1 MVSIGPTIGIKG
13 EKAFRASIREIIA
26 EAKLLDSEM
35 DKLTATF
42 EKNDSTMHK
51 YSETSKVLTE
61 RIDTQ
66 EKAIE
71 KLKEARDKAS
81 ETLEKNTQ
89 AYEKQRKETEEVNK
103 TYVQHLNKLN
113 DIEFQYGQNSKQY
126 KEAKEAFEKQTDA
139 LNDSNKALTD
149 AETKM
154 HNSAA
159 TVSEW
164 ERRINQAEVELHNF
178 KEELKDHSPIKAFG
192 QTLEDWGGKLED
204 VGTKLSTYITAP
216 LTALGAAAIKASS
229 DFTDGMAKIYTIAF
243 ESDEPMEKMRQ
254 ELIQLSNDTAFG
266 LDDLAEATYQ
276 TVSASVDA
284 TEAVEFM
291 TQATKLARAGFTTT
305 TKSVDVLTTI
315 LNSYGKET
323 YDVAYINDVL
333 LKTQNDG
340 KLIIDQLASS
350 LGMIIPLA
358 SNYNVGLEQVAA
370 AYATMTKQ
378 GVPASKATT
387 FLRAVFT
394 ELEKESSDV
403 AKILDKETGKS
414 FAQLMGEG
422 KNLSEVL
429 GILYDKVGGNAEKFQ
444 RLFGNVRATQAVAA
458 LVTDNFKILDYELE
472 RVSNASGQTDKAL
485 EVLETNSLKAKRAT
499 TQLKNSA
506 VILGDTMI
514 DILAP
519 GFQKLVDKIRKGTDK
534 FNALDDVTKRI
545 IVKCGMAV
553 AAAPPLILA
562 VGKVA
567 KAVGFLITNWSAL
580 VAMGAPLIAGVGAL
594 VAGFTFMT
602 IAAHE
607 HAEETQKLIEAEWGL
622 NDVSKENIQA
632 LADLKQQH
640 NDFKVSMQEQTT
652 ATMNQV
658 GYVET
663 LVDRYNGLVDSKGK
677 IKKKNKEEADYIL
690 NELATALGV
699 EREDIDKLIDKHGK
713 LGKAMDNT
721 IEEYKQEAY
730 AAIYKQEMTEAL
742 QRQVEAERINKEL
755 TDQLAEASHKLGEAS
770 RANKEATDAVND
782 ALAKGQPVTQ
792 QMRDEVSRT
801 AQELQVARSAFND
814 TRNAVNESADAMY
827 QAQQDA
833 DFYADKLEHVGDKAK
848 ETADKVSS
856 AAEQAEKA
864 TKDAADHSITA
875 LETAGNKGYETGAN
889 MMKGFAKGIDDNAW
903 RAGTAAANAGTWAG
917 KALNN
922 SVQVASP
929 SKLTYETGKYFVEGF
944 ADAIADGMNEMT
956 MASRMLGQNALYG
969 LGSVMPEYGSYTQ
982 VSAPISL
989 NVTVNGNV
997 DDSESFT
1004 RNLAENL
1011 SQLLQRESEVFA

>member
-35 DKLTATF
+35 DKLSATF
-42 EKNDSTMHK
+42 EKGEWTMNK
-51 YSETSKVLTE
+51 YEKTSEVLTKQ
-61 RIDTQ
+61 IDQQ

-71 KLKEARDKAS
+71 KLKEARDKA
-81 ETLEKNTQ
+81 TDILQKNTE

-113 DIEFQYGQNSKQY
+113 DIEFQYGKNSKQY

-204 VGTKLSTYITAP
+204 VGTKLSTYVTAP

-243 ESDEPMEKMRQ
+243 ESSEPMEKMRQ

-284 TEAVEFM
+284 TDAVEFM

-305 TKSVDVLTTI
+305 TKAVDVLTTI
-315 LNSYGKET
+315 MNSYGKET

-403 AKILDKETGKS
+403 AKILDEKTGKS

-472 RVSNASGQTDKAL
+472 RVTNSSGQTDKAL
-485 EVLETNSLKAKRAT
+485 EVLETNSLKAKRAAN
-499 TQLKNSA
+499 QLKNSA
-506 VILGDTMI
+506 VILGDTMVEM
-514 DILAP
+514 LAP
-519 GFQKLVDKIRKGTDK
+519 GFRKAVDKIRELTDGFNSLTDESKKG
-534 FNALDDVTKRI
+534 
-545 IVKCGMAV
+545 IVKLGAFA
-553 AAAPPLILA
+553 AAAPLVITAAGKIAKAIGKIIVNWEVLVA
-562 VGKVA
+562 TGKVA
-567 KAVGFLITNWSAL
+567 LFGW
-580 VAMGAPLIAGVGAL
+580 GA
-594 VAGFTFMT
+594 
-602 IAAHE
+602 IAAAAFVVAE
-607 HAEETQKLIEAEWGL
+607 AINVSNKEMIEQIRIEKGLNEETKA
-622 NDVSKENIQA
+622 NIQA
-632 LADLKQQH
+632 LEDLKTQH
-640 NDFKVSMQEQTT
+640 NEFKTSMQQETT
-652 ATMNQV
+652 AVMNNVDYAQKL
-658 GYVET
+658 VEKYNE
-663 LVDRYNGLVDSKGK
+663 LVNKKGK
-677 IKKKNKEEADYIL
+677 IKKGHEEEANVIL
-690 NELATALGV
+690 NELAGALGI
-699 EREDIDKLIDKHGK
+699 ERDELDKLIDKHGK
-713 LGKAMDNT
+713 LSGAIQKT
-721 IEEYKQEAY
+721 IEDYKQKAY
-730 AAIYKQEMTEAL
+730 AAIYEQELTEAL
-742 QRQVEAERINKEL
+742 QRQVEAERINQEL
-755 TDQLAEASHKLGEAS
+755 TEQLADASKTLGDAS
-770 RANKEATDAVND
+770 RANKEAIDAVNE
-782 ALAKGQPVTQ
+782 ATRKGEPVTQ
-792 QMRDEVSRT
+792 AMRDAVTRT
-801 AQELQVARSAFND
+801 STELGVASQAFKDLRNATDESAQEMY
-814 TRNAVNESADAMY
+814 DA
-827 QAQQDA
+827 QKDV
-833 DFYADKLEHVGDKAK
+833 DFYSDKLSNLGNEAK
-848 ETADKVSS
+848 KTADKVKESG
-856 AAEQAEKA
+856 EDVKKT
-864 TKDAADHSITA
+864 TKETGTA
-875 LETAGNKGYETGAN
+875 VENNLNVDTYKTGAN
-889 MMKGFAKGIDDNAW
+889 VMKGFAKGIEDNAW
-903 RAGTAAANAGTWAG
+903 RASAAAANAGTWAG

-944 ADAIADGMNEMT
+944 ADAIADGMSEMV
-956 MASRMLGQNALYG
+956 MAGRMLGQTAAYG
-969 LGSVMPEYGSYTQ
+969 LGSVAPEYGSYTQ

-989 NVTVNGNV
+989 NVTVNGSV
-997 DDSESFT
+997 DDSEAFA
-1004 RNLAENL
+1004 RNLADQL
-1011 SQLLQRESEVFA
+1011 SSLLQRETEVFA

>member
-35 DKLTATF
+35 DKLSATF
-42 EKNDSTMHK
+42 EKGEWTMNK
-51 YSETSKVLTE
+51 YEKTSEVLTKQ
-61 RIDTQ
+61 IDQQ

-71 KLKEARDKAS
+71 KLKEARDKA
-81 ETLEKNTQ
+81 TDILQKNTE

-113 DIEFQYGQNSKQY
+113 DIEFQYGKNSKQY

-243 ESDEPMEKMRQ
+243 ESSEPMEKMRQ

-422 KNLSEVL
+422 KTLSEVL

-472 RVSNASGQTDKAL
+472 RVSNSSGQTDKAL
-485 EVLETNSLKAKRAT
+485 EVLETNSLKAKRAAN
-499 TQLKNSA
+499 QLKNSA
-506 VILGDTMI
+506 VVLGDTMVEM
-514 DILAP
+514 LAP
-519 GFQKLVDKIRKGTDK
+519 GFRKAVDKIRELTDGFNSLTDESKKG
-534 FNALDDVTKRI
+534 
-545 IVKCGMAV
+545 IVKLGAFA
-553 AAAPPLILA
+553 AAAPLVITA
-562 VGKVA
+562 AGKIA
-567 KAVGFLITNWSAL
+567 KAIGAIITNWEIL
-580 VAMGAPLIAGVGAL
+580 VALHVPALAAFGAL
-594 VAGFTFMT
+594 AAGLVVVAEAINVSNKEM
-602 IAAHE
+602 IAAVKAE
-607 HAEETQKLIEAEWGL
+607 YALTEETKA
-622 NDVSKENIQA
+622 NITA
-632 LADLKQQH
+632 LEELQTQH
-640 NDFKVSMQEQTT
+640 DQFKVSMQEETT
-652 ATMNQV
+652 AVMNNVDYAQR
-658 GYVET
+658 
-663 LVDRYNGLVDSKGK
+663 LVDKYNELVNSKGK
-677 IKKKNKEEADYIL
+677 VKKGHEEEANFIL
-690 NELATALGV
+690 NELAGALGI
-699 EREDIDKLIDKHGK
+699 ERDALDKLIDKHGK
-713 LGKAMDNT
+713 LSGAIQKT
-721 IEEYKQEAY
+721 IEDYKQKAY
-730 AAIYKQEMTEAL
+730 VAIYEQELEEAL
-742 QRQVEAERINKEL
+742 RREIEAERIHEEL
-755 TDQLAEASHKLGEAS
+755 SVSLKTATDNYVE
-770 RANKEATDAVND
+770 ANKANRAAINAVNEATKNGE
-782 ALAKGQPVTQ
+782 KVTQ
-792 QMRDEVSRT
+792 EMRDEVTRT
-801 AQELQVARSAFND
+801 ATELGAAKAAFNEVND
-814 TRNAVNESADAMY
+814 AVNASSQEMWDAQKDVEFY
-827 QAQQDA
+827 TDKLNNLGKEAQDA
-833 DFYADKLEHVGDKAK
+833 AK
-848 ETADKVSS
+848 KVEESGKKIRDDS
-856 AAEQAEKA
+856 KKTGTEVNNNLNI
-864 TKDAADHSITA
+864 D
-875 LETAGNKGYETGAN
+875 GYNTGAN
-889 MMKGFAKGIDDNAW
+889 VMKGFAKGISDNAW
-903 RAGTAAANAGTWAG
+903 RASTAASNAGTWAG

-944 ADAIADGMNEMT
+944 ADAIADGMGEMA
-956 MASRMLGQNALYG
+956 MAGRMLGQTAAYG
-969 LGSVMPEYGSYTQ
+969 LGSAMPEYGSYTQ

-997 DDSESFT
+997 DDSESFA
-1004 RNLAENL
+1004 RNLADQL
-1011 SQLLQRESEVFA
+1011 SSLLQRETEVFA